1 MLNLCDEDFDA
12 MELVEGALA
21 LNKAINPE
29 TQLEWA
35 HIELARLL
43 KEAELALVHER
54 DEKARFEAFLRLFYQ
69 EWGFSG
75 DREAYFDSRNAFID
89 QVLQRRKGIPVSLG
103 SLLLYLGHKLGFPLN
118 GISFPTQFLLSLNW
132 AGERP
137 I

>member
-54 DEKARFEAFLRLFYQ
+54 DEKARFEAFCACFIK
-69 EWGFSG
+69 SG
-75 DREAYFDSRNAFID
+75 ALAAIAKPT
-89 QVLQRRKGIPVSLG
+89 LILAMP
-103 SLLLYLGHKLGFPLN
+103 LLIKYCSGAKAFPLV
-118 GISFPTQFLLSLNW
+118 
-132 AGERP
+132 
-137 I
+137 

>member
-89 QVLQRRKGIPVSLG
+89 QVLQRRKGIPSV
-103 SLLLYLGHKLGFPLN
+103 
-118 GISFPTQFLLSLNW
+118 
-132 AGERP
+132 
-137 I
+137 

>member
-43 KEAELALVHER
+43 KEAET
-54 DEKARFEAFLRLFYQ
+54 
-69 EWGFSG
+69 GTG
-75 DREAYFDSRNAFID
+75 
-89 QVLQRRKGIPVSLG
+89 
-103 SLLLYLGHKLGFPLN
+103 
-118 GISFPTQFLLSLNW
+118 T
-132 AGERP
+132 
-137 I
+137 

>member
-54 DEKARFEAFLRLFYQ
+54 DEKARFEAFFAPVL
-69 EWGFSG
+69 
-75 DREAYFDSRNAFID
+75 SR
-89 QVLQRRKGIPVSLG
+89 VGL
-103 SLLLYLGHKLGFPLN
+103 
-118 GISFPTQFLLSLNW
+118 
-132 AGERP
+132 
-137 I
+137 